1 MIKSIIV
8 YIRKFSIMIGS
19 SCAYVSQRNWHS
31 ITWVYRNP
39 NELFVIG
46 YPSDLHVNYTN
57 FNGLYCKVFCSFQ
70 RSQKAH
76 YFYIIKWLLI
86 YFLYASYSDILIL
99 SRYFE
104 IFILLWYDF
113 DIIMI
118 SFLYYQIIVD
128 ISFVCQLTVIFS
140 YFDIIMIIIWHYQM
154 IVDRTFKLHFMVI
167 FWY

>member
-19 SCAYVSQRNWHS
+19 LCAYVSQRNWHS

-39 NELFVIG
+39 NELFVIR

-86 YFLYASYSDILIL
+86 YFLHASYGDILIFLYYYDMILILSWYYFYIIKSLLIYLSYASLRWYFDILIL
-99 SRYFE
+99 S
-104 IFILLWYDF
+104 W
-113 DIIMI
+113 
-118 SFLYYQIIVD
+118 
-128 ISFVCQLTVIFS
+128 
-140 YFDIIMIIIWHYQM
+140 
-154 IVDRTFKLHFMVI
+154 
-167 FWY
+167 